1 MRSLGQLAMFVAVM
15 SAFTGL
21 LHYYLWSRLVSAP
34 LLPDALRR
42 PLTVALVVLGVA
54 LPLGILL
61 SNVLPRR
68 LSGPIAFAVFTW
80 MGLAALLFFAL
91 LPGELVR
98 LSAWLVAK
106 VGGAPDDARRT
117 LLARALAGG
126 AGALAFAGAGV
137 GLVNVARD
145 VGVARVKVSLAKL
158 PRELSGLTIA
168 QLTDVHIGPTLGKD
182 WLERVVDTVNAE
194 RPDVV
199 VITGDLVDGSVE
211 ALREHTAPLGRL
223 EAKHGVFFVT
233 GNHEY
238 YSGVDEWIAE
248 LARLGIKTL
257 RNERVSIGEG
267 SASFDL
273 VGVDDWSAKRFGRGH
288 GPSLAKALEGRDEA
302 RASVLLAHQPKQ
314 ALEAASRGVGLVL
327 SGHTHGGQ
335 LWPWTYLVRLD
346 QPFIAGL
353 SRLHD
358 TQIYVSRG
366 TGYWGPPMRI
376 AAPAEITLL
385 ELEAG

>member
-1 MRSLGQLAMFVAVM
+1 MRSLGQLAMVVAVM

-34 LLPDALRR
+34 ALPEGLRR
-42 PLTVALVVLGVA
+42 PLTVALVVLGAA

-61 SNVLPRR
+61 SNLLPRR
-68 LSGPIAFAVFTW
+68 LSGPIAFGVFTW

-98 LSAWLVAK
+98 LSAWVASK
-106 VGGAPDDARRT
+106 VGAAPDDARRT
-117 LLARALAGG
+117 LLARVLAGG
-126 AGALAFAGAGV
+126 AGALAFAGASV

-145 VGVARVKVSLAKL
+145 VGLARVRVSLKRL
-158 PRELSGLTIA
+158 PPELSGLTIA
-168 QLTDVHIGPTLGKD
+168 QLTDVHIGPTLGRG
-182 WLERVVDTVNAE
+182 WLERVVDTVNRA

-211 ALREHTAPLGRL
+211 SLREHTAPLGRL

-238 YSGVDEWIAE
+238 YSGADEWIAE

-273 VGVDDWSAKRFGRGH
+273 AGVDDWSAKRFGHGH
-288 GPSLAKALEGRDEA
+288 GPNLAKALSGRDEA
-302 RASVLLAHQPKQ
+302 REVVLLAHQPKQ

-353 SRLHD
+353 SRLAS

-366 TGYWGPPMRI
+366 TGYWGPPMRL